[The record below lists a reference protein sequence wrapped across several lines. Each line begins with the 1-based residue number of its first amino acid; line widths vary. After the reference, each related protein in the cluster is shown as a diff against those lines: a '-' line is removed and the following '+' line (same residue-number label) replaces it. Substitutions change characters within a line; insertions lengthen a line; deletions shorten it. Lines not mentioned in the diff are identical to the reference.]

1 MKSKGIDDY
10 KIVSEGK
17 HHVGRHYPWSSAGWW
32 WMKNNMISYCKQ
44 RPSIDAV
51 GAKVNGRYLP
61 NGASD
66 RRAYTKRAFDI
77 LGV

>member
-1 MKSKGIDDY
+1 
-10 KIVSEGK
+10 
-17 HHVGRHYPWSSAGWW
+17 
-32 WMKNNMISYCKQ
+32 MKNNMIEYCKK

-61 NGASD
+61 NGAQE
-66 RRAYTKRAFDI
+66 RRSYTMRAFNV